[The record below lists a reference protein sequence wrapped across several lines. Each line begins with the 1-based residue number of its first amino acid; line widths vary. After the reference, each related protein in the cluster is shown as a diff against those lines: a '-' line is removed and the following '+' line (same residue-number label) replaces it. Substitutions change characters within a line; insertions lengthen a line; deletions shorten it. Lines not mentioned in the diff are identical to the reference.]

1 MVTYTG
7 CAFHYITRSKS
18 AYLPQGNV
26 LLDSENHCQIT
37 DFGSARHF
45 ESIVTHSTTAL
56 SFNFAA
62 PELFGAC
69 AKCGETDCDK
79 CYEDPDEQHKSKTMK
94 TDVYAF
100 GCLYYAVRLKSSK
113 LCSVH

>member
-1 MVTYTG
+1 M
-7 CAFHYITRSKS
+7 
-18 AYLPQGNV
+18 

-45 ESIVTHSTTAL
+45 DAIVTHSTTAL
-56 SFNFAA
+56 SFSFAA

-69 AKCGETDCDK
+69 DKCGEPECGK
-79 CYEDPDEQHKSKTMK
+79 CYEDPDEQHKCKTMK

-100 GCLYYAVRLKSSK
+100 GCLYYAVRLKLFK
-113 LCSVH
+113 IDAVH